1 MAVRWPGG
9 SVTGSLL
16 REPVAA
22 TPTEPE
28 PETTSDESDEP
39 KGESGKKEVKSL
51 GDR

>member
-28 PETTSDESDEP
+28 PETTPDEP
-39 KGESGKKEVKSL
+39 VKVPSDKKGG
-51 GDR
+51 GH